1 MRFLGGTKL
10 VTDIEDKYRGLAN
23 KQSERLN
30 PSQFKVQWAP
40 KEKICHYCKALE
52 KEAKLQFV
60 LFASVI
66 LYRIGPSSP
75 LEALRMDTYIKTVRN
90 FWQL

>member
-1 MRFLGGTKL
+1 MGFLAGTML
-10 VTDIEDKYRGLAN
+10 VPDIEDKYRGLAN
-23 KQSERLN
+23 EQSERLN
-30 PSQFKVQWAP
+30 PSQFKLEWAP

-52 KEAKLQFV
+52 KEAKLLSV

-66 LYRIGPSSP
+66 LYHIGPSPP
-75 LEALRMDTYIKTVRN
+75 LEALRVDAYIKRVRD

>member
-1 MRFLGGTKL
+1 MGVLGGTKL
-10 VTDIEDKYRGLAN
+10 ATDIEDKYCGLAN

-30 PSQFKVQWAP
+30 PSQFKLEWAP

-52 KEAKLQFV
+52 KEAKLLFI

-66 LYRIGPSSP
+66 LYHIGPSSP
-75 LEALRMDTYIKTVRN
+75 LEALRVDTYIKRVKG